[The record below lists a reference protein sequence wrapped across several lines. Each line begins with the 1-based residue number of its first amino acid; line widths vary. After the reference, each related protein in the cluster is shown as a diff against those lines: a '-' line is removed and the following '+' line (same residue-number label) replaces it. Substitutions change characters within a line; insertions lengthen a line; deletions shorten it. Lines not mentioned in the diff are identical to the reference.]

1 MVIFALSHVHL
12 AALSQLVLE
21 LALSHVHLAALS
33 QLVLELAL
41 SHVHLAALSQLTLSY
56 FVLDLDLDVV
66 VLVRLQSVQLV
77 VRFLAVV
84 DDGRIDVGF
93 WNDSHS
99 VQLLK
104 TFWIC

>member
-1 MVIFALSHVHL
+1 MIFALSHFLLELALSQVHL
-12 AALSQLVLE
+12 AALSQF
-21 LALSHVHLAALS
+21 
-33 QLVLELAL
+33 
-41 SHVHLAALSQLTLSY
+41 AALSQLTLSY

-66 VLVRLQSVQLV
+66 VLVYRQSVQLV

-93 WNDSHS
+93 WYDSRS

>member
-41 SHVHLAALSQLTLSY
+41 SHVHLAALSQFAALSQLTLSY
-56 FVLDLDLDVV
+56 FVLDLDLDFV

-99 VQLLK
+99 VQLL
-104 TFWIC
+104 

>member
-1 MVIFALSHVHL
+1 MVIFALSHFL
-12 AALSQLVLE
+12 LE

-41 SHVHLAALSQLTLSY
+41 SHVHLAALSQFAALSQLTLSY

-66 VLVRLQSVQLV
+66 VLVHRQRVQLV

-84 DDGRIDVGF
+84 ADGRIEVGF